1 MRKKFKVIS
10 WILALVMG
18 LTLLSGCGAKDTSTQ
33 EEGKAEPSSEAVG
46 EVSEQDKQGGVLTFA
61 LSATPKTIDP
71 VKYTGV
77 YEGNIIRNVADTLV
91 RYTQDLSEIAP
102 NLATEWSASEDG
114 KVYTFK
120 LRDDV
125 YFQKG
130 KYQDG
135 KQMTGEDVKYSL
147 ERSATESVMNR
158 LSMLDHVEVVSDFE
172 VKCYLKEANSA
183 FLTVLTDSGN
193 VIVPKEEVEGWGDAF
208 GLNLVGTGPF
218 KVVEWKKDDCV
229 VLEKRDNYWGDKPY
243 LDGVTFKFISDR
255 NMMTNALRTGEIDI
269 ATDLTGESVKIV
281 KDDANLVLQEVPGL
295 HVAYFYMNLIEG
307 PTADK
312 RVREA
317 IIRAIDI
324 DEMVKGIYQFDEATR
339 AYLPLPPGSWGYDA
353 SLESMIPEYDPEKA
367 KALLA
372 EAGYPDGFKTQI
384 YVADKPARVKMAT
397 ILQAYLKQN
406 LNVDLEIKTVEWGTF
421 SDIAS
426 KGKAPI
432 YGMSWTWYPDPYFFL
447 NYMFHSS
454 QIGSLGNGQ
463 GFNKPEVDQL
473 LDQAVRVAD
482 PNERAEAY
490 KKALKSITEEY
501 TRVNYSNEK
510 VIYGLTSRVQGYE
523 VRADNQAVFVS
534 PEVNVWLKK

>member
-1 MRKKFKVIS
+1 MKKMLKTIS
-10 WILALVMG
+10 FILILAMT
-18 LTLLSGCGAKDTSTQ
+18 LTMFAGCGTKDTKGS
-33 EEGKAEPSSEAVG
+33 EETSSNNAASEPTKESK
-46 EVSEQDKQGGVLTFA
+46 DGGVLTLA
-61 LSATPKTIDP
+61 LSATPKSIDP

-77 YEGNIIRNVADTLV
+77 YEGDIIVNIADTV
-91 RYTQDLSEIAP
+91 VKYKQDLSELVP
-102 NLATEWSASEDG
+102 NVATEWSVSEDG

-135 KQMTGEDVKYSL
+135 RQMKAEDIKYSL
-147 ERSATESVMNR
+147 ERSANESVMNR
-158 LSMLDHVEVVSDFE
+158 LSMLDKVEVVNDFE
-172 VKCYLKEANSA
+172 VKCYLKEANAA
-183 FLTVLTDSGN
+183 FLTVLTDAGN
-193 VIVPKEEVEGWGDAF
+193 AIVPKEEVEGFGDAF

-218 KVVEWKKDDCV
+218 KIVEWKKDDCV
-229 VLEKRDNYWGDKPY
+229 VLERNENYWGPRPH
-243 LDGVTFKFISDR
+243 LDGVTFKFITDR

-281 KDDANLVLQEVPGL
+281 KDDPNLVLKEVPGL
-295 HVAYFYMNLIEG
+295 HVGYFYMNLMEG

-324 DEMVKGIYQFDEATR
+324 DEMVKGIYQYDEAKR
-339 AYLPLPPGSWGYDA
+339 AYLPLPPGSWGYDP
-353 SLESMIPEYDPEKA
+353 SLESLIPEYDPEKA
-367 KALLA
+367 KELLK
-372 EAGYPDGFKTQI
+372 EAGYADGFKTEI
-384 YVADKPARVKMAT
+384 YVGNKPARVKMAT

-406 LNVDLEIKTVEWGTF
+406 LNVDVEIKTVEWGTF

-454 QIGSLGNGQ
+454 QIGALGNGQ
-463 GFNKPEVDQL
+463 GFDKPEVDEL
-473 LDQAVRVAD
+473 LDKAVKASD
-482 PNERAEAY
+482 QNERAELY
-490 KKALKSITEEY
+490 KKALKLITEEY
-501 TRVNYSNEK
+501 ARVNYSNEK
-510 VIYGLTSRVQGYE
+510 VIYGLSDRVQGYE
-523 VRADNQAVFVS
+523 LRADNQTVFVT
-534 PEVNVWLKK
+534 PEMNVWLKK